1 MKFIKVI
8 LLVVSLFVS
17 LQAGKVTWGESGP
30 TIAGTEGQ
38 GCSQSG
44 FETEEK
50 NITKPKCS

>member
-8 LLVVSLFVS
+8 LLVVSLVVS
-17 LQAGKVTWGESGP
+17 LQAGKVTWSESGP
-30 TIAGTEGQ
+30 IIAGTEGQ
-38 GCSQSG
+38 GCSQSA